1 MATKAK
7 STAAPKP
14 APTQAPPSPHA
25 ATLAKGMKLV
35 DTGKPAEAL
44 KVLEPLLHDA
54 QASGEW
60 AIKRRAQIYIA
71 LAQSKLDPPK
81 TGTGDP
87 LSEAQAH
94 LNRRESEAALKLLDK
109 LIKAHPATG
118 TLHYLRAVA
127 LAQAE
132 NAEGAAEALKKALE
146 LDADLVYL
154 WHMEPD
160 FAAMRKSPLFG
171 FTEGR

>member
-7 STAAPKP
+7 STATPKP
-14 APTQAPPSPHA
+14 APAQAPPSPHA
-25 ATLAKGMKLV
+25 DALAKAMKLV
-35 DTGKPAEAL
+35 DTGKPAEAI
-44 KVLEPLLHDA
+44 KVLEPLVQAA
-54 QASGEW
+54 QATGDW
-60 AIKRRAQIYIA
+60 AVKRRAQVYLA
-71 LAQSKLDPPK
+71 LAQTQSHPPK
-81 TGTGDP
+81 AAASDP
-87 LSEAQAH
+87 VVEAQAH
-94 LNRRESEAALKLLDK
+94 LNRREGEAAIKLLDK
-109 LIKAHPATG
+109 LIKERPGVG

-146 LDADLVYL
+146 LDPDFIHL

>member
-14 APTQAPPSPHA
+14 TPAQAPPSPHA

-35 DTGKPAEAL
+35 DTGKHAEAL
-44 KVLEPLLHDA
+44 KVLEPLVHEA
-54 QASGEW
+54 QADGDW
-60 AIKRRAQIYIA
+60 AIKRRAQVYLA
-71 LAQSKLDPPK
+71 LAHSRLDPPK
-81 TGTGDP
+81 AGGGDA

-127 LAQAE
+127 LAQTE

-146 LDADLVYL
+146 LDSDLVYL